1 MTSKN
6 VASVRKS
13 ILHFQLSDKTLTLR
27 SMYPAALAFMLVSAN
42 HGRLRVCKC
51 SSQGMFNICDC
62 RSRNVQ
68 CSCLQIKEG
77 FMFVIA
83 G

>member
-1 MTSKN
+1 MYPAALAFMLVNANVDTN

-62 RSRNVQ
+62 RSRNV
-68 CSCLQIKEG
+68 
-77 FMFVIA
+77 
-83 G
+83 